1 MAAEDVKEQASA
13 AAGTAVEQ
21 SKEVAST
28 AKEQAADV
36 ASQAMEQ
43 TAAVAGQAKDQAMQ
57 LVSQATTEAKTQANA
72 QTDRLAEGLR
82 SVAGQIQALV
92 EGRTQEAGPL
102 PDYARQATDQLQQL
116 ATRIGD
122 GGVDGVVQDVSRFA
136 RRRPGMF
143 LAGAALAGFFGGRML
158 RGAQAASQ
166 VAATTGSTTTPSTP
180 QSPTLPMP
188 GQLAGATTEGTDVI
202 VLSESA
208 TSPAPGTTG
217 VVPTTVGGGL

>member
-1 MAAEDVKEQASA
+1 MAAEQVKEQATA

-28 AKEQAADV
+28 AKEQATDV
-36 ASQAMEQ
+36 ASQAIEQ

-72 QTDRLAEGLR
+72 QTERLADGLR
-82 SVAGQIQALV
+82 TVAGQIQALV
-92 EGRTQEAGPL
+92 EGRTYEAGPL

-122 GGVDGVVQDVSRFA
+122 GGVEGVVQDVQRFA

-143 LAGAALAGFFGGRML
+143 LAGAALAGFFGGRLL
-158 RGAQAASQ
+158 RGAQSASQ
-166 VAATTGSTTTPSTP
+166 VAAVTGPATTPSMP
-180 QSPTLPMP
+180 QSPVLPMP

-202 VLSESA
+202 VLTESA
-208 TSPAPGTTG
+208 TAPGTTG